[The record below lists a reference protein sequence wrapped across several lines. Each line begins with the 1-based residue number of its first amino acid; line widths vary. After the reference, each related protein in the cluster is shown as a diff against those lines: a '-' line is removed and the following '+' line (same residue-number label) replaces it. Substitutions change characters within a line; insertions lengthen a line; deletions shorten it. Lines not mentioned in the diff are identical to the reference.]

1 MNDRDLT
8 IGMIGKI
15 LFNVKSLKFVTKVND
30 MAAEKLTKARLIQII
45 LTFIVLMVAFFWRT
59 ATHEECTN
67 MGEMSSKAQI
77 ECESDELNELGDK
90 N

>member
-8 IGMIGKI
+8 LGLIGKI

-45 LTFIVLMVAFFWRT
+45 LTFIVLITAFFWRT
-59 ATHEECTN
+59 ATHEECTID
-67 MGEMSSKAQI
+67 GEVTSTSDI
-77 ECESDELNELGDK
+77 ECEVLDSKQE
-90 N
+90 